1 MIEAIALIYYAVTV
15 CGATNTLAYWLV
27 TSLFAWILM
36 GLFTRGRNEDL
47 EELLRNGKE
56 EEKVE
61 CCAPFQ
67 DPAALAA
74 AQRPSVRRSKSG
86 HRLEMCAS
94 EEGGKSVDVLA
105 MQESTLREV
114 VFCGEPL
121 GPAGAAIAARQARAL
136 GLQEGHKCMLHD
148 FTFKLFIRADVL
160 VRVLSASPSLQALLT
175 ATPPEAGDM

>member
-74 AQRPSVRRSKSG
+74 AQRPSVRRSPSTRPRSRRGSDAPTRPIARRGAAK
-86 HRLEMCAS
+86 RD
-94 EEGGKSVDVLA
+94 EGGGGRVSKQEFNPILTVCTRNMTRSGRAVLPC
-105 MQESTLREV
+105 LN
-114 VFCGEPL
+114 L
-121 GPAGAAIAARQARAL
+121 L
-136 GLQEGHKCMLHD
+136 LLQ
-148 FTFKLFIRADVL
+148 FFFR
-160 VRVLSASPSLQALLT
+160 S
-175 ATPPEAGDM
+175 

>member
-74 AQRPSVRRSKSG
+74 ARPHLHSPPTSKRS
-86 HRLEMCAS
+86 
-94 EEGGKSVDVLA
+94 
-105 MQESTLREV
+105 
-114 VFCGEPL
+114 
-121 GPAGAAIAARQARAL
+121 
-136 GLQEGHKCMLHD
+136 
-148 FTFKLFIRADVL
+148 
-160 VRVLSASPSLQALLT
+160 
-175 ATPPEAGDM
+175 

>member
-1 MIEAIALIYYAVTV
+1 MIEAIVLIYYAVTAFGSTV
-15 CGATNTLAYWLV
+15 TLSYWLV

-74 AQRPSVRRSKSG
+74 AQRPSVRRSRSG
-86 HRLEMCAS
+86 HRLEMCA
-94 EEGGKSVDVLA
+94 ELPRSVNPWVNA
-105 MQESTLREV
+105 SSRSTLGQR
-114 VFCGEPL
+114 FGQRL
-121 GPAGAAIAARQARAL
+121 GHTL
-136 GLQEGHKCMLHD
+136 GFLVS
-148 FTFKLFIRADVL
+148 FVL
-160 VRVLSASPSLQALLT
+160 VLT
-175 ATPPEAGDM
+175 P